1 MKKEAL
7 NLSCIGLDCHRNF
20 SLASARDTSGRIV
33 WRERVEHADREALR
47 ERFGR
52 WPKGTAVI
60 LEGTFGWGWIS
71 DELKTAGLDAH
82 LSSGRKVSGVREARG
97 MAKSNKK
104 DADLLSEL
112 WGEKEHWWEVWCAPP
127 EVRDLRELLRRR
139 MSLVR
144 MQTQLK
150 NQIHAT
156 LHRHGLVNPFSDLFG
171 AAGRVWL
178 ASMLEDA
185 TAPLRPMGRETL
197 RGQLRILD
205 QVRREV
211 AQLTRQFR
219 KTVIRHPAARRLMTL
234 PGVSTVLGYT
244 IVAEVG
250 QIDRFK
256 SGRCLSRY
264 SVMAPMSDD
273 SGDEREGAPIGRH
286 VGKAG
291 RLTLKWAWIE
301 AARAAVRK
309 SAKMRRVFDR
319 YTNGGTRDRNRGY
332 IAVGHQLCLIGYVL
346 WKKDVDYTETPP
358 PRPGSKPEP
367 SAVTPGDRQTPPEQI
382 KTRTSLRSGGCEA
395 PLRKTPMRKA
405 GLFCD
410 ENKKEKQNPV
420 ARPINIRDV
429 SRPGTDQPPTALAA
443 EHH

>member
-1 MKKEAL
+1 V
-7 NLSCIGLDCHRNF
+7 S
-20 SLASARDTSGRIV
+20 SA
-33 WRERVEHADREALR
+33 
-47 ERFGR
+47 
-52 WPKGTAVI
+52 
-60 LEGTFGWGWIS
+60 EGGWIS

-97 MAKSNKK
+97 MAQSNKK

-112 WGEKEHWWEVWCAPP
+112 WGEKERWWEVWCAPP

-171 AAGRVWL
+171 AGGRLWL
-178 ASMLEDA
+178 ASRLEDA
-185 TAPLRPMGRETL
+185 RAPLRAMGRETL

-205 QVRREV
+205 EVRREV

-219 KTVIRHPAARRLMTL
+219 KTVIKHPAARRLMTL
-234 PGVSTVLGYT
+234 PGVSTVLAYT

-250 QIDRFK
+250 QIDRFP

-301 AARAAVRK
+301 AARSAVRK
-309 SAKMRRVFDR
+309 SARMRAMFDR
-319 YTNGGTRDRNRGY
+319 YTNDGTRDRNRGY

-358 PRPGSKPEP
+358 PRPPFQAAAG
-367 SAVTPGDRQTPPEQI
+367 GD
-382 KTRTSLRSGGCEA
+382 
-395 PLRKTPMRKA
+395 
-405 GLFCD
+405 
-410 ENKKEKQNPV
+410 
-420 ARPINIRDV
+420 
-429 SRPGTDQPPTALAA
+429 
-443 EHH
+443 